1 MVEAAN
7 TLNTLLS
14 ILKVLIMKEVSQ
26 SDANLLFLQKLNT
39 ELVYYVSIKYS
50 NEELLSESRQST
62 VEYQCNP

>member
-1 MVEAAN
+1 
-7 TLNTLLS
+7 
-14 ILKVLIMKEVSQ
+14 MKEVSQ

-62 VEYQCNP
+62 VEYQCDP